1 MDLIIR
7 GKRIVIGI
15 IVIILLID
23 VATIISTTLLYS
35 LNGNIGFATQKTVQ
49 GLIRLLLEIGISF
62 CLYKGH
68 NWSKWLLVVL
78 LGLAGIISLYSVVP
92 ILMTISVFGVIYLIL
107 GILYIAMCIT
117 LIVSKAVR
125 AFIRY
130 QRDGDIYNFD
140 SSYSNPSENIFKD

>member
-140 SSYSNPSENIFKD
+140 SSNSNPSENIFKD